1 MPHSLSPRRL
11 LAGALLLTAVARPAG
26 AQKPDSTLVRP
37 TQVLVKIS
45 GDVNAI
51 YNNSYL
57 AQEVSTKCGLADYG
71 YPHRKHSFAVMFP
84 DGTNAIPVTSVN
96 FDTDSLISRDSTKS
110 FYLAVGIRVGQTGT
124 PPLYVVRANEPL
136 RGEPGM
142 ARLTRLPGGRD
153 SLHVTGVATTGV
165 KVGVEMWLV
174 CQP

>member
-1 MPHSLSPRRL
+1 MPHPIPCRIM
-11 LAGALLLTAVARPAG
+11 LATILAAGLVRPAL

-37 TQVLVKIS
+37 TTVTVKIS
-45 GDVNAI
+45 NDVTAL
-51 YNNSYL
+51 YNGQYV

-96 FDTDSLISRDSTKS
+96 FDTDSLMSRDSTTS
-110 FYLAVGIRVGQTGT
+110 YYLAVGIRVGQTGT
-124 PPLYVVRANEPL
+124 PPLYVVRANEPQ
-136 RGEPGM
+136 RGEPGI

-165 KVGVEMWLV
+165 KVNVEMWLV

>member
-1 MPHSLSPRRL
+1 MPTFGPRHI
-11 LAGALLLTAVARPAG
+11 LAGALFLAAVAHPAQ
-26 AQKPDSTLVRP
+26 AQKRDSTLVRP
-37 TQVLVKIS
+37 TTVTVKIS
-45 GDVNAI
+45 NDVTAL
-51 YNNSYL
+51 YNNTYT

-84 DGTNAIPVTSVN
+84 DGSNNIPVTSVN
-96 FDTDSLISRDSTKS
+96 FDTDSLVSGNSTAS

-124 PPLYVVRANEPL
+124 PPLYVVRANEPQ

-153 SLHVTGVATTGV
+153 SLHVKGVATTGV
-165 KVGVEMWLV
+165 KVDVEMWLV